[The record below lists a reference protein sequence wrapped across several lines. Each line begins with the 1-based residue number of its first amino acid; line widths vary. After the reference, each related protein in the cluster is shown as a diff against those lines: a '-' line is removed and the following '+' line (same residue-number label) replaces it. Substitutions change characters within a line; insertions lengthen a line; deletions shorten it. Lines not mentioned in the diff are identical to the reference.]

1 MSESALTTLTP
12 RITIFGCGTM
22 ASAMLRRWLACG
34 LDPALVTA
42 IRRSATPIAP
52 GIDQRASADG
62 LPSPDI
68 LLIGIKPQQ
77 YHPLLPA
84 IVPLAGPHSQV
95 VSILAGVP
103 LATLAAD
110 FAHVAGVVRAMP
122 NLPVETGHGVVAVA
136 QRGGSA
142 ALDALLATLG
152 LVFPVAD
159 EAQFD
164 PVTALAGCGP
174 AFVYRFVDAL
184 AAAATQ
190 LGLDPADA
198 DRLARAMTAGAALT
212 VQASAA
218 SPAALA
224 DAVASP
230 GGMTRAGLDK
240 LDADRR
246 LEKLLAETLSAAAN
260 RGSELAGQA

>member
-1 MSESALTTLTP
+1 MSADRSLTTLTP
-12 RITIFGCGTM
+12 RITVFGCGNM

-42 IRRSATPIAP
+42 IRRSDAPVAP
-52 GIDQRASADG
+52 GIDTRATADG
-62 LPSPDI
+62 LPPPNI

-77 YHPLLPA
+77 YRDLLPA
-84 IVPLAGPHSQV
+84 ICPLAGPHTLV
-95 VSILAGVP
+95 VSILAGIP
-103 LATLAAD
+103 LVTLAAD
-110 FAHVAGVVRAMP
+110 FAGTAGVVRAMP
-122 NLPVETGHGVVAVA
+122 NLPVETGHGIVAVA
-136 QRGGSA
+136 QRGGST

-164 PVTALAGCGP
+164 HVTALAGCGP

-184 AAAATQ
+184 AAAAAT
-190 LGLDPADA
+190 LGIAPADA

-230 GGMTRAGLDK
+230 GGMTRAGLDI
-240 LDADRR
+240 LDADDR
-246 LEKLLAETLSAAAN
+246 LKRLVQDTLAAAVA
-260 RGSELAGQA
+260 RGAELAR

>member
-1 MSESALTTLTP
+1 MTHDTLTTLTP

-42 IRRSATPIAP
+42 IRRSEAPIAP
-52 GIDQRASADG
+52 GVDQRATADG
-62 LPSPDI
+62 LPPPDI

-77 YHPLLPA
+77 YRDLLPA
-84 IVPLAGPHSQV
+84 IAPLVGPHSQV
-95 VSILAGVP
+95 VSILAGIP

-110 FAHVAGVVRAMP
+110 FADAAGVIRAMP

-136 QRGGSA
+136 QRGGSPA
-142 ALDALLATLG
+142 VDALLATLG

-164 PVTALAGCGP
+164 AVAALAGCGP

-184 AAAATQ
+184 AAAAAT
-190 LGLDPADA
+190 LGIAPVDA

-230 GGMTRAGLDK
+230 GGMTRAGLDV
-240 LDADRR
+240 LDDGQR
-246 LEKLLAETLSAAAN
+246 LERLIADTLTAAAA
-260 RGSELAGQA
+260 RGAELAR

>member
-1 MSESALTTLTP
+1 MSDPALLAGLTT

-42 IRRSATPIAP
+42 IRRSETQIAP
-52 GIDQRASADG
+52 GIDQRANADG
-62 LPSPDI
+62 LLPPDI
-68 LLIGIKPQQ
+68 LLIGVKPQQ
-77 YHPLLPA
+77 FRALLPA
-84 IVPLAGPHSQV
+84 FSPLAGAHTQV
-95 VSILAGVP
+95 VSILAGIP
-103 LATLAAD
+103 LASLTAD
-110 FAHVAGVVRAMP
+110 FAHAAGVVRAMP

-136 QRGGSA
+136 ARGGFA

-164 PVTALAGCGP
+164 SVAALAGCGP

-184 AAAATQ
+184 AGAAAS
-190 LGLDPADA
+190 LGLDPVDA

-212 VQASAA
+212 VQASPA

-230 GGMTRAGLDK
+230 GGMTRAGLDI
-240 LDADRR
+240 LDADDR
-246 LEKLLAETLSAAAN
+246 LRTLIEDTLRAAALH
-260 RGSELAGQA
+260 GSALAG